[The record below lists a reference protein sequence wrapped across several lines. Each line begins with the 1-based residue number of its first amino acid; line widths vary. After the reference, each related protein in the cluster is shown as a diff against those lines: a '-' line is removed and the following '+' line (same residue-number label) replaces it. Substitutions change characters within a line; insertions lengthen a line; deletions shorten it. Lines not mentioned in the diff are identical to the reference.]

1 MIINKTRGEHDAIQR
16 LQQVPR
22 RHQGGQRHGE
32 QRAFAADQ
40 KRAYRQLRPHGR
52 RRGLSA
58 PAVPL
63 QRLTDRGVPRPQA
76 GAPLLCGLYGRP
88 MLQ

>member
-1 MIINKTRGEHDAIQR
+1 MPSSDYNKYLG
-16 LQQVPR
+16 

-63 QRLTDRGVPRPQA
+63 QTSD
-76 GAPLLCGLYGRP
+76 
-88 MLQ
+88 